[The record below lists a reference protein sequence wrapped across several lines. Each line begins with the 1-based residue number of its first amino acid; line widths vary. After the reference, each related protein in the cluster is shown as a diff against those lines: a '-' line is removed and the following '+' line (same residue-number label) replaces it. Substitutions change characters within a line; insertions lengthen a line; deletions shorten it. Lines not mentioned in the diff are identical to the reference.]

1 VAVITGAAIGRWR
14 NSLLVGMAASVVVVL
29 LLRATI
35 AA

>member
-1 VAVITGAAIGRWR
+1 VVGRWR
-14 NSLLVGMAASVVVVL
+14 NSLLVGMAISVAVVL